1 MPPLRLRAN
10 SSGKVGVW
18 KKKKEKKKEKGG
30 REINRSGAATRVN
43 TACPRGKMRDE
54 IRINASPPSAWTGV
68 LKPLSR
74 ILEKRC
80 NQPVFVPFRSPSFPH
95 FLPRD
100 GVEDDG
106 AVSLRAYIRCV
117 VYHRVFLFFF
127 WKRFPRMNYVNRDA
141 TFFSFHLRYEF
152 FELK

>member
-1 MPPLRLRAN
+1 MRYELTRRLPLPLNGRL
-10 SSGKVGVW
+10 
-18 KKKKEKKKEKGG
+18 E
-30 REINRSGAATRVN
+30 T
-43 TACPRGKMRDE
+43 
-54 IRINASPPSAWTGV
+54 
-68 LKPLSR
+68 PLSR

-106 AVSLRAYIRCV
+106 AVSLRAYIRCA

-127 WKRFPRMNYVNRDA
+127 LFFFFPQRIILIVARHSFVFNYVRI
-141 TFFSFHLRYEF
+141 F
-152 FELK
+152 